1 MLSHRTSVASNQPWI
16 LVATDCMSKFAANH
30 VLSFFCIQISSWAK
44 LKHEVRAHVTNVN
57 GKYPVFLECRENFAH
72 AYTFDTRRSIWRR
85 GTRLVVHMLNKW

>member
-1 MLSHRTSVASNQPWI
+1 
-16 LVATDCMSKFAANH
+16 MSTFAANC
-30 VLSFFCIQISSWAK
+30 VLSFFSIQISSSAAK

-85 GTRLVVHMLNKW
+85 GTRLESQNIEILL